1 MSGNEG
7 RDMHPA
13 NLVYDTTW
21 IAKLTR
27 RHEYLRFSECRR
39 HRMASKSSMTSS
51 AKLSREEPNA

>member
-7 RDMHPA
+7 WDMHPA

-27 RHEYLRFSECRR
+27 RHEYLQPVSVDSRGWR
-39 HRMASKSSMTSS
+39 
-51 AKLSREEPNA
+51 LSHP